1 MSRKLEETFTKMAT
15 LKGAWMLYKA
25 VGKILKLSDFI
36 YCLMYVVQWQIWL
49 TSGCVLT
56 LNGFSC
62 RWIWSKKI
70 VYCATWSRR
79 LHRSLPQYSCTW
91 EVSTVHCTSPRKS
104 WYYTSSLLCK
114 GVWKNAKS
122 HMPYLFSKHASSVTS
137 CTCGIL
143 RKRAILRCRQQ
154 TGKNILLMM
163 IDM

>member
-1 MSRKLEETFTKMAT
+1 
-15 LKGAWMLYKA
+15 MLYKA
-25 VGKILKLSDFI
+25 VGKILKLSGFI
-36 YCLMYVVQWQIWL
+36 YCLMYVDQWQIWL

-122 HMPYLFSKHASSVTS
+122 NMPYLFSKHASSVTS